1 LQYLYARQ
9 FYDRG
14 REPKTI
20 GPRSFAALGVD
31 MAIQD
36 YVRSIAATDAVS
48 KTDVF
53 RYLEMQ
59 FSRADKNHDGLLTA
73 DEVEAFTQAI
83 SWPEADQR

>member
-9 FYDRG
+9 FYDLR

-20 GPRSFAALGVD
+20 GPRCFAALGVG

-36 YVRSIAATDAVS
+36 YVRSIAATDTVS
-48 KTDVF
+48 KSDVF

-73 DEVEAFTQAI
+73 EEVEAFTQSI
-83 SWPEADQR
+83 TWPEADQR